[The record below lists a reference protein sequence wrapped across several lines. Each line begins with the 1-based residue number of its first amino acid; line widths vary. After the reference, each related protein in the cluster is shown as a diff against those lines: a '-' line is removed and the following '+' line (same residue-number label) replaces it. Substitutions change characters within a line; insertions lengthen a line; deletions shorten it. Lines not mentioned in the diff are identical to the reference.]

1 MSKKKTDDVWLG
13 LHNRKI
19 TISQVNTTP
28 IKFDHQDLLT
38 KSLKEIS
45 PDLIVHTAGMTS
57 VENCQK
63 NPEAAFRVNSEYT
76 GLISRLAFSENIKMI
91 HISTDQLFK
100 GNRSF
105 MKESDLP
112 EPINV
117 YGLSKL
123 AGENIVRVENPK
135 ALILRVN
142 FFGWGPKYRHSFSD
156 WILSSITQG
165 KRITLY
171 DNVIFNPLNVT
182 ETINCAHNLLSIGA
196 EGLYNLTNN
205 EAVSKYEFGL
215 RLADQFGINRDFIK
229 CGYYN
234 SDNKVPRPLNMSLDN
249 SKFLR
254 DCVSVDFS
262 IEESIAKLKKDHN
275 RKKLLHSID
284 Q

>member
-1 MSKKKTDDVWLG
+1 MRILITGGSGLLAVNWALCRRKTDDVWLG

-135 ALILRVN
+135 ALILR
-142 FFGWGPKYRHSFSD
+142 
-156 WILSSITQG
+156 
-165 KRITLY
+165 
-171 DNVIFNPLNVT
+171 
-182 ETINCAHNLLSIGA
+182 
-196 EGLYNLTNN
+196 
-205 EAVSKYEFGL
+205 
-215 RLADQFGINRDFIK
+215 
-229 CGYYN
+229 
-234 SDNKVPRPLNMSLDN
+234 
-249 SKFLR
+249 KFLWLG
-254 DCVSVDFS
+254 
-262 IEESIAKLKKDHN
+262 AKISTFFFRLDLIVNHS
-275 RKKLLHSID
+275 RKKNHTL
-284 Q
+284 